1 MDRVN
6 GSEGK
11 GLNKRLAG
19 RLPGCRL
26 GWVPGGWAGLA
37 ARRLGWVEAGL
48 GWAGLGWAKLLKS
61 GRGVQKAV
69 IVG

>member
-1 MDRVN
+1 MFPVNRIWGSVN
-6 GSEGK
+6 GSGGE

-37 ARRLGWVEAGL
+37 ARRLGW
-48 GWAGLGWAKLLKS
+48 AKL
-61 GRGVQKAV
+61 G
-69 IVG
+69 

>member
-1 MDRVN
+1 MIGRGDRRTDTLHHLSLLVSQVFPVNRVN
-6 GSEGK
+6 GSGGK

-37 ARRLGWVEAGL
+37 ARRLGW
-48 GWAGLGWAKLLKS
+48 AKL
-61 GRGVQKAV
+61 G
-69 IVG
+69 

>member
-11 GLNKRLAG
+11 GLSRRLAG

-26 GWVPGGWAGLA
+26 GWLPGGWEGK
-37 ARRLGWVEAGL
+37 EAGL
-48 GWAGLGWAKLLKS
+48 GWAGQG
-61 GRGVQKAV
+61 
-69 IVG
+69 

>member
-1 MDRVN
+1 MMFPVNRIWGSVN
-6 GSEGK
+6 GSGGK

-37 ARRLGWVEAGL
+37 ARRLGWAS
-48 GWAGLGWAKLLKS
+48 WAKL
-61 GRGVQKAV
+61 G
-69 IVG
+69 